1 MAIEALVL
9 SVFRAVVAPEFGP
22 GSRSE
27 RSDDQVLAI
36 IRHDLTTCTLDE
48 DEFGIKY
55 PEAVAELAA
64 HRLTLQARTAY
75 SLPGFAAPGP
85 VTNVAV
91 RGHSSSYTPAQ
102 SPAHSHQDDAWRQTT
117 HGIRLRDE
125 CVASFGVLC

>member
-64 HRLTLQARTAY
+64 HRLTLQAGAN
-75 SLPGFAAPGP
+75 GP
-85 VTNVAV
+85 E
-91 RGHSSSYTPAQ
+91 
-102 SPAHSHQDDAWRQTT
+102 SP
-117 HGIRLRDE
+117 RLRSHRPRRQRQRAGLRRLAHP
-125 CVASFGVLC
+125 CAVASAQPSG